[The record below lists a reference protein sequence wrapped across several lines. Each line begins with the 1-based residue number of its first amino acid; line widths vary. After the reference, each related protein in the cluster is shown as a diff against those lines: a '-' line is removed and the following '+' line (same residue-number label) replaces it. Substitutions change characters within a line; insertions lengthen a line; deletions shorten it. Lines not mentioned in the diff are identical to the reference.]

1 MYGKYGCYGNM
12 LPMVTVGETIQSQ
25 QGRSGGL
32 NIAKTIF
39 MTTQLTH
46 RHSIRNHGII

>member
-32 NIAKTIF
+32 NIAKHNLRDNTINSSS
-39 MTTQLTH
+39 LDL
-46 RHSIRNHGII
+46 